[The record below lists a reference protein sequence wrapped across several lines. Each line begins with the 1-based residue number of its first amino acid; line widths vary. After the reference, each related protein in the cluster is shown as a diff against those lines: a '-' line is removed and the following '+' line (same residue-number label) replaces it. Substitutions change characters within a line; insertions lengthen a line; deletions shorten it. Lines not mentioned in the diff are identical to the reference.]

1 MPLGSQTRMHQRTL
15 QSKLLAL
22 SNSWSRFMASLSKL
36 MRKTPKRLTENCLC
50 SLFFYFISMPY
61 FKWNSSRRLR
71 WAMTHS
77 KLEPPDRNIHLL
89 WTHLYTYFSRL
100 WTSYPSFIWLDEYEH
115 KCIMLFLRE
124 FQYWNSRIRRGK
136 LSPVMQINPR
146 PLSLLTQTYF
156 RSSLF

>member
-61 FKWNSSRRLR
+61 FKWNFSRR
-71 WAMTHS
+71 
-77 KLEPPDRNIHLL
+77 EPWLTQSWSHQTGTFIYYGH
-89 WTHLYTYFSRL
+89 TLYTYFSRL

-115 KCIMLFLRE
+115 KCLILCLRE
-124 FQYWNSRIRRGK
+124 FQYRNRRIRRGK

-146 PLSLLTQTYF
+146 PLSLRTQTYF